1 MTKENKF
8 FIWEEK
14 NSIEP
19 EKNCSPQPIS
29 VPSDTTTKIKNE
41 LTPKQC
47 VNIIQIKSGIYKIRN
62 KINGKYY
69 IGSAKNINYRWITHR
84 KLLKSNK
91 HFNRHLQSSW
101 NKHGKETFVFE
112 IVELIPIYKLK
123 ETEQL
128 YLNGRDKTLSYNISN
143 DASSPMLGRKHTD
156 ETRAKLC
163 IKRKLQKRNPCS
175 DEQKIKQSNTLKE
188 LYKNGMKHPLLGTNH
203 SAGETNPMYGK
214 QHSSESKLKM
224 SLSHRGYKTSEET
237 KEKLRAMRGNKT
249 ICNLINVRTNECFTG
264 TRQEFII
271 KYKNGKRNRSIYQLF
286 NGTKSYCGWMLTTNQ
301 NNLPLMVLT

>member
-1 MTKENKF
+1 MWQIKELNNNAIKEKEV
-8 FIWEEK
+8 IWEEK

-101 NKHGKETFVFE
+101 NKHGKENFDWV
-112 IVELIPIYKLK
+112 IVKQFPNTITKNELLLAEQKYLDIVK
-123 ETEQL
+123 TER
-128 YLNGRDKTLSYNISN
+128 NKSYNLN
-143 DASSPMLGRKHTD
+143 FNSSGGEL
-156 ETRAKLC
+156 
-163 IKRKLQKRNPCS
+163 S
-175 DEQKIKQSNTLKE
+175 DESKKKISDKLSLKI
-188 LYKNGMKHPLLGTNH
+188 
-203 SAGETNPMYGK
+203 
-214 QHSSESKLKM
+214 SK
-224 SLSHRGYKTSEET
+224 
-237 KEKLRAMRGNKT
+237 
-249 ICNLINVRTNECFTG
+249 
-264 TRQEFII
+264 
-271 KYKNGKRNRSIYQLF
+271 
-286 NGTKSYCGWMLTTNQ
+286 
-301 NNLPLMVLT
+301 